1 MLEPEYNAITFKI
14 IRCAMDVHRNLGP
27 GLMESVY
34 DVCLSR
40 ELSKAGLFV
49 ERQILLPVVYKGE
62 LLDKDF
68 IIDQLVEGEIV
79 LELKSVESI
88 LPVHEAQLVTYLK
101 LSNKKLGLLIN
112 FNVTVLKDG
121 IRRKINGNLKA
132 NKGYG

>member
-1 MLEPEYNAITFKI
+1 MLESDYNAITFEI
-14 IRCAMDVHRNLGP
+14 IRCAMDVHRHLGP

-34 DVCLSR
+34 DVCLCR

-49 ERQILLPVVYKGE
+49 DRQILLPVVYKGE

-68 IIDQLVEGEIV
+68 IIDQLVEGEVV

-88 LPVHEAQLVTYLK
+88 LPIHEAQLVTYLK

-112 FNVTVLKDG
+112 FNVTVLKEG
-121 IRRKINGNLKA
+121 IRRKINGNLKF
-132 NKGYG
+132 K